1 MPKASAPQKGRE
13 GSMSDV
19 PAYLTPALV
28 ARANR
33 MRTEAMRDKLSRA
46 GILER
51 DGEHRWHVASSRL
64 RERLPDVFERVF
76 AYIVLEQAEA
86 RREKP

>member
-1 MPKASAPQKGRE
+1 
-13 GSMSDV
+13 MSDI

-28 ARANR
+28 AKANR

-64 RERLPDVFERVF
+64 RERLPDVYERVF
-76 AYIVLEQAEA
+76 SHIVLRDVETSQA
-86 RREKP
+86 KP